1 MERLFDDQLNQLKG
15 GGYWYEIAP
24 GKWIYVDDDE
34 SDSDDEAFM

>member
-1 MERLFDDQLNQLKG
+1 MERLFDAQLNLLKG

-34 SDSDDEAFM
+34 PAPDEETI